1 MARNRTERLNEEMKK
16 TLSSIIFDMKDPR
29 VSPMTTVTE
38 VSVTQDLKYC
48 KVAISVYD
56 KDDALRKS
64 TVDAL
69 NHAAGHIGWEVGRRM
84 EIRAVPKFKF
94 SLDDS
99 IAYSVHIAE
108 VLNSLNIPKE
118 EEESNES

>member
-1 MARNRTERLNEEMKK
+1 MNEEMKK

-29 VSPMTTVTE
+29 VSAMTTVTE
-38 VSVTQDLKYC
+38 ANVTQDLKYC
-48 KVAISVYD
+48 KVLISVYD
-56 KDDALRKS
+56 KDETARKQ

-94 SLDDS
+94 VLDDS

-108 VLNSLNIPKE
+108 ILSMLDIPKAE
-118 EEESNES
+118 EEHES

>member
-1 MARNRTERLNEEMKK
+1 MNEEMKK
-16 TLSSIIFDMKDPR
+16 ILSSVIFDMKDPR
-29 VSPMTTVTE
+29 VSAMTTVTE
-38 VSVTQDLKYC
+38 ANVTQDLKYC
-48 KVAISVYD
+48 KVLISVYD
-56 KDDALRKS
+56 KDETARKQ

-94 SLDDS
+94 LLDDS

-118 EEESNES
+118 EGTDEP